1 MSCEACHGPAGK
13 WLQAHVEDGATHA
26 KNLDAGLYDTADPV
40 SRAKFEKPTMC
51 SSSRGNWP
59 RIRLSSAMATFF
71 AGFHRS
77 FCSMLQLMSSIST
90 VAVRVVCSER

>member
-1 MSCEACHGPAGK
+1 
-13 WLQAHVEDGATHA
+13 
-26 KNLDAGLYDTADPV
+26 
-40 SRAKFEKPTMC
+40 MC

-90 VAVRVVCSER
+90 VAVRVDVLRAIDLEVLAIQPDRRASALAV